1 MKRLRRDDR
10 YKVSFGSDWSVLK
23 LHISV
28 SMLKPTELYTL
39 NGDIF
44 FVDITSI
51 KLLSNK
57 EEEIEPDS
65 YFLQKGCIIRGMYN
79 FWPFGIGFF

>member
-1 MKRLRRDDR
+1 MNI
-10 YKVSFGSDWSVLK
+10 LK
-23 LHISV
+23 T
-28 SMLKPTELYTL
+28 TELYTL

-79 FWPFGIGFF
+79 F